1 MRRVVGC
8 AGSEQAWL
16 AEGLSGPAAPRLLS
30 GTIHWSCV
38 QWKSVLGRVVP
49 SPGRWSLPHA
59 GGPLG
64 HRPVALTEGRT
75 LPETPRPVW
84 EGGTGPAETR
94 LPALVASVPKSWFPP
109 PRPAHPGLEQSLLAW
124 PPLQAWWAGLP
135 WPVSGGCSPGPL
147 VGAEQRGE
155 GAVAY
160 SLSPVPSGRGSS
172 PRPRAPLSP
181 TQGMVLAGDDSC
193 KADSALPPLHEER
206 PPQSHP
212 AVVPLPSR
220 AGPHLLVGTGEDI
233 QVHAGCV
240 SCVWNGAVTPY
251 QVFWGQTPSLWVP
264 K

>member
-1 MRRVVGC
+1 MVQLPPGC
-8 AGSEQAWL
+8 SQGPSTGHASSGRQCWAG
-16 AEGLSGPAAPRLLS
+16 
-30 GTIHWSCV
+30 
-38 QWKSVLGRVVP
+38 
-49 SPGRWSLPHA
+49 WSLPQG

-75 LPETPRPVW
+75 LIETPRPVC

-94 LPALVASVPKSWFPP
+94 LPAFVASVPKSWFPP

-124 PPLQAWWAGLP
+124 PPLQAWWAGPP
-135 WPVSGGCSPGPL
+135 WPVSEGCSPGPL

-160 SLSPVPSGRGSS
+160 SLSPVLVAEAALPGPGL
-172 PRPRAPLSP
+172 PCPPPRAWCWQETTPARL
-181 TQGMVLAGDDSC
+181 TQPC
-193 KADSALPPLHEER
+193 LPSTKT
-206 PPQSHP
+206 PPQPHP

-240 SCVWNGAVTPY
+240 SCVWNGAVTLH